1 MLHRAHAGIR
11 IPRLSA
17 TAAYCVQ
24 QQQRRAFVP
33 SIAEPPLPSALAP
46 DRDGAISFAEDK
58 FSSRKLQG
66 KFGAYRGRDI
76 VPLWIADMDFQC
88 PEPVLDA
95 VTACAQRGIF
105 GYTNPPPKLTP
116 LALARL
122 AETYGCSAAQA
133 DWVGWIPGL
142 IGGLSYAVR
151 VASSRAGPPGTAV
164 NVAVLTPAYPPFL
177 GMPGHNLATLDAIPL
192 LKEPAEE
199 RSEGAAAGAAASAGV
214 VRFEIDWSAL
224 EASLSAATTKLL
236 LLCNP
241 HNPTGRCWSKA
252 DLTKLTSLCVAH
264 DVLICSDEV
273 WGEMP
278 LEADE
283 TPFTSTLALLD
294 DVAGL
299 RERLLVITS
308 PSKCYNV
315 ATLDIALTVV
325 PDAALRGEYKRAGAD
340 AAEVTP
346 FGYFAAEAC
355 YGAPESEAWRQR
367 LLAYLRANR
376 DYAVERLT
384 TALPHGAVKVTRPE
398 SSYLLWVDATQLLAG
413 SKAEAGG
420 AAAHL
425 LSYGVGASAGEDFG
439 ASNTTF
445 RINLACERSTL
456 ERGLGRIVE
465 ALSAPDTPG
474 DK

>member
-1 MLHRAHAGIR
+1 MISQLHKRSALTPRSSLR
-11 IPRLSA
+11 IPRFC
-17 TAAYCVQ
+17 TAYVHSLQ
-24 QQQRRAFVP
+24 LP

-76 VPLWIADMDFQC
+76 VPLWIADMDFKC
-88 PEPVLDA
+88 PDPVLEA

-105 GYTNPPPKLTP
+105 GYTNPPPNLAH
-116 LALARL
+116 LALKRL

-133 DWVGWIPGL
+133 DWIGWIPGL
-142 IGGLSYAVR
+142 IGGLSHAVR
-151 VASSRAGPPGTAV
+151 VASGRAGPAGTAV

-177 GMPGHNLATLDAIPL
+177 GMPQHNAATLDAIPL
-192 LKEPAEE
+192 LVQSVEE
-199 RSEGAAAGAAASAGV
+199 EGSAGI

-224 EASLSAATTKLL
+224 EASLSAASTKVL

-252 DLTKLTSLCVAH
+252 ELTRLATLCVTY
-264 DVLICSDEV
+264 DVLLCSDEV

-278 LEADE
+278 LEAAV

-315 ATLDIALTVV
+315 ATLNIALTVV
-325 PDAALRGEYKRAGAD
+325 PDAALRGEYKKAGAD

-376 DYAVERLT
+376 DYAIERLT
-384 TALPHGAVKVTRPE
+384 SALPHGAVKVTRPE
-398 SSYLLWVDATQLLAG
+398 SSYLLWVDATGVLAG
-413 SKAEAGG
+413 SNAAAGG

-425 LSYGVGASAGEDFG
+425 LSYGVGISAGEDFG

-456 ERGLGRIVE
+456 EKGLGRIVE
-465 ALSAPDTPG
+465 ALSAPHTPG

>member
-1 MLHRAHAGIR
+1 MLHRAHSGIR

-46 DRDGAISFAEDK
+46 DRDGTISFAEDK

-299 RERLLVITS
+299 REVSPLLEAQTPPPLHARGSNPLKWPNCLVRM
-308 PSKCYNV
+308 PP
-315 ATLDIALTVV
+315 AL
-325 PDAALRGEYKRAGAD
+325 AAPCSR
-340 AAEVTP
+340 
-346 FGYFAAEAC
+346 C
-355 YGAPESEAWRQR
+355 S
-367 LLAYLRANR
+367 
-376 DYAVERLT
+376 
-384 TALPHGAVKVTRPE
+384 
-398 SSYLLWVDATQLLAG
+398 
-413 SKAEAGG
+413 
-420 AAAHL
+420 L
-425 LSYGVGASAGEDFG
+425 LS
-439 ASNTTF
+439 
-445 RINLACERSTL
+445 LL
-456 ERGLGRIVE
+456 P
-465 ALSAPDTPG
+465 ALL
-474 DK
+474 